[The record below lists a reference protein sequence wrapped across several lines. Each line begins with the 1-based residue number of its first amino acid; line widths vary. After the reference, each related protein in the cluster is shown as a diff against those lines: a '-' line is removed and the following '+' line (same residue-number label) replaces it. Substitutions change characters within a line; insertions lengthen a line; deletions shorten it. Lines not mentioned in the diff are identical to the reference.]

1 MDDKF
6 TPLPFPTSTIAY
18 PETTADATESSAG
31 ERSISTQQH
40 RAKAPSVVQCF
51 VITVSTSRAT
61 DDAPAP
67 DVGGDLVVRL
77 LEDAGH
83 EVLGRQ
89 LVADDIK
96 VIRNAVLDAHRSD
109 ADAIIVTGGS
119 GIGRNDVT
127 PEALEPLVSKPMPGF
142 GETFRALSW
151 AEVGAATM
159 LSRAFAGVI
168 QSPSRSFLHSAVLFA
183 IPGSPNAVQLAMDR
197 LIVPELGHLVA
208 EIQID

>member
-6 TPLPFPTSTIAY
+6 TPLPFPISTISY
-18 PETTADATESSAG
+18 PATDATDDTAHAG
-31 ERSISTQQH
+31 ERSSSTQQH
-40 RAKAPSVVQCF
+40 RAKAPAVVQCF
-51 VITVSTSRAT
+51 VITVSSSRT
-61 DDAPAP
+61 PET
-67 DVGGDLVVRL
+67 DVGGDLVARL
-77 LEDAGH
+77 LEEAGH
-83 EVLGRQ
+83 EILGRQ
-89 LVADDIK
+89 LVADDLKI
-96 VIRNAVLDAHRSD
+96 IRNAVLDAHRSD

-119 GIGRNDVT
+119 GIGRHDVT

-168 QSPSRSFLHSAVLFA
+168 QSPSRSFLHSAVLFVL
-183 IPGSPNAVQLAMDR
+183 PGSPNAVQLAMDK
-197 LIVPELGHLVA
+197 LIVPELGHLIA